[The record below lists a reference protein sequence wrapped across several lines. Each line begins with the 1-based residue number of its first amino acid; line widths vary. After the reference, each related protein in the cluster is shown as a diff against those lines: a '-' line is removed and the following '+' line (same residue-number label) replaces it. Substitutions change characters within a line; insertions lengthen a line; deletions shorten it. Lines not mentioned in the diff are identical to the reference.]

1 MSGPSGVGPRGGLA
15 AITPQMPFDEACE
28 AVLDHLEATI
38 PLGLWMVSFYDPER
52 DRQVYVHLRDNAYG
66 LEQGDSHSWSGE
78 SFCQYAVTGAAPQI
92 APDAMA
98 VPLYAAAGAIAAYDI
113 GAYVG
118 IPIQG
123 GSGRLY
129 GTICGLDPQAQP
141 ASMAEHHYE
150 LQSLAGVLGEILAR
164 ERLQAEADA
173 REVAR
178 AWRSLHDQLTGL
190 PTRTFFAERLG
201 HKLGLRHV
209 DFRPLAV
216 LILDVDDFR
225 GVNDSRGAALADQL
239 LVALAER
246 LRLVLPASDTVAR
259 IAADEFAVLVDR
271 DDLAEYRPAAP
282 VLAERLVAA
291 LGEPYEVAGEPV
303 RVSVSVGVA
312 PVEPGDRSFS
322 AGALLARAEV
332 ALHTAKRSGRGR
344 VAVHRSAMRLA
355 ETHDLQLREPLRH
368 AIADRRLGAAY
379 QPILHLGTGRLT
391 GVEGLARW
399 QHAGA
404 HVSPEVFVPLA
415 LRSGQMSDLSDLV
428 LDLGCGQIAG
438 WPSTGGR
445 EPRLAVHVSAPQ
457 LSDPTFPGRVAATLE
472 RHGLDHTRL
481 TLEVTEDALL
491 SDLETARRVCA
502 VLVEAG
508 VGLALEDFGTGHSSL
523 EHLRSITL
531 ESVKISPG
539 FTRAVDSSPVAR
551 RFVAGLVALGRDLG
565 LDVVVEGLERRSQ
578 AETLAGLGATHGQ
591 GYLYGPAVPGAQV
604 DLSRL
609 VMPAP
614 STA

>member
-1 MSGPSGVGPRGGLA
+1 MVGPRAGLA
-15 AITPQMPFDEACE
+15 GITPQMPFNQACE

-38 PLGLWMVSFYDPER
+38 PLGLWMVSFYDAER
-52 DRQVYVHLRDNAYG
+52 DRQVYVHLHDNAYG
-66 LEQGDSHSWSGE
+66 LEPGDSHSWSGE
-78 SFCQYAVTGAAPQI
+78 SFCQYAVTGDAPQI

-98 VPLYAAAGAIAAYDI
+98 VPLYAAAGAVRTHDI

-129 GTICGLDPQAQP
+129 GTICGLDPEAQP
-141 ASMAEHHYE
+141 ASMTEHEHE

-173 REVAR
+173 RDVAR
-178 AWRSLHDQLTGL
+178 TWRSLHDQLTGL

-216 LILDVDDFR
+216 MILDVDDFR
-225 GVNDSRGAALADQL
+225 GVNESLGPALADRL
-239 LVALAER
+239 LVAVAER

-259 IAADEFAVLVDR
+259 IAADEFAILVER
-271 DDLAEYRPAAP
+271 DDLTEYRPAAA

-291 LGEPYEVAGEPV
+291 LGEPYDLAGTAA

-312 PVEPGDRSFS
+312 PVEPADRSFS
-322 AGALLARAEV
+322 AGALLARADV
-332 ALHTAKRSGRGR
+332 ALHTAKRTGRGR
-344 VAVHRSAMRLA
+344 VSVHRSAMRLA

-368 AIADRRLGAAY
+368 AIADHQIGAAY
-379 QPILHLGTGRLT
+379 QPIRHLATGRLT
-391 GVEGLARW
+391 GVECLARW
-399 QHAGA
+399 QHGRA
-404 HVSPEVFVPLA
+404 HISPEVFVPLA
-415 LRSGQMSDLSDLV
+415 LRSGQMGSLTDLV

-438 WPSTGGR
+438 WPSSGGR
-445 EPRLAVHVSAPQ
+445 EPRVAVHVSAPQ
-457 LSDPTFPGRVAATLE
+457 LSDLTFPDRVSAALE

-481 TLEVTEDALL
+481 TLEITEDALL
-491 SDLETARRVCA
+491 SDLDSARRVCLR
-502 VLVEAG
+502 LVEAG
-508 VGLALEDFGTGHSSL
+508 VGLSLEDFGAGHSSL
-523 EHLRSITL
+523 EHLQSITL

-551 RFVAGLVALGRDLG
+551 RFVAGLVTLGRDLG
-565 LDVVVEGLERRSQ
+565 LDVVVEGVERASQ

-604 DLSRL
+604 DLSL
-609 VMPAP
+609 VLGPDPSPA
-614 STA
+614 